1 MQKNFLCVTYT
12 TLTTLKNQRERE
24 RERVKE
30 ERCLTFFVMLMRNSA
45 NIQTESHYKKGKI
58 L

>member
-24 RERVKE
+24 RESKE
-30 ERCLTFFVMLMRNSA
+30 REMF
-45 NIQTESHYKKGKI
+45 NILCYVNAKLGKYTD
-58 L
+58 

>member
-24 RERVKE
+24 RERVKK

>member
-24 RERVKE
+24 RERESKGRE
-30 ERCLTFFVMLMRNSA
+30 MF
-45 NIQTESHYKKGKI
+45 NILCYVNAKLGKYTD
-58 L
+58 